1 MYVTVNQ
8 RRCRCTH
15 TTESTASQL
24 WQSKLSLLRKNFNIQ
39 YESNTNQ
46 SYSTNIYYKNCV
58 F

>member
-8 RRCRCTH
+8 RRCRCNH
-15 TTESTASQL
+15 ITEPTASQT
-24 WQSKLSLLRKNFNIQ
+24 KLSLLRKNFNIQ

-46 SYSTNIYYKNCV
+46 SYSTDYKNCV